1 MRIYHF
7 ISVIALVGLAS
18 LPAKAADGAG
28 QNNDSNSKQSE
39 SLADFIQKNNGENPQ
54 PEESASSWLGNI
66 VDKVAE
72 KGSQAFSDDA
82 EPQPVGRRSN
92 AAVFDISGIM
102 LRMDLPQVYEAMQ
115 KRGYRKTHEVLEIPN
130 FIRWRYEE
138 QCRNEGVV
146 GFERIAGCVNIL
158 ARKNNHQYIQQM
170 TFDNYHTRE
179 NVVVFLTSNFT
190 GNKVYHIIYKTE
202 AANVTGSG
210 PKAEYLRNLKVFD
223 FWKKINQ
230 KYGVP
235 DNKEQVI
242 WGLGDKKPSL
252 KAKTGQLE
260 LDDPMLLELDY
271 TRMSRED
278 QKFMNTAVYTF

>member
-1 MRIYHF
+1 MRIYQL
-7 ISVIALVGLAS
+7 ISLLS
-18 LPAKAADGAG
+18 LCLLMSQPAVAADSAE
-28 QNNDSNSKQSE
+28 QNNANEQQGE
-39 SLADFIQKNNGENPQ
+39 SLADFIQKNNGETPQ
-54 PEESASSWLGNI
+54 TEGNSSSWLGNI

-72 KGSQAFSDDA
+72 KGAQAFS
-82 EPQPVGRRSN
+82 ENEVQPVGKRSN

-138 QCRNEGVV
+138 QCRNQGII
-146 GFERIAGCVNIL
+146 GFERISGCVNIL

-170 TFDNYHTRE
+170 TFDNFYTRE
-179 NVVVFLTSNFT
+179 NIVIFLTSNFT

-202 AANVTGSG
+202 AANITGSG

-235 DNKEQVI
+235 DNKEQIV